1 MQDSHR
7 TLFLSPAEFVDSDH
21 EAVIAEARGL
31 TAGVTDPA
39 VQARILYDRVRDGIR
54 YDPYRDFLDPGT
66 YRASTV
72 LEAGIGYCVGKA
84 ALYAALCRVVGIP
97 ARLGLA
103 DVRNHLA
110 TPRLLEAVGTDVFAY
125 HGYAEIYL
133 GGGWL
138 KASPTF
144 NATLCD
150 RLGVAV
156 LPFDG
161 ESDALLQPYD
171 EHGRSFMSYIVDHGS
186 FFDVPMKFLVQ
197 EMSRLYPRLCVPGGL
212 RGSTMEQ
219 EARVSSQS

>member
-7 TLFLSPAEFVDSDH
+7 TLFTSPAEFIDSDH
-21 EAVIAEARGL
+21 ERVIAEARRL
-31 TAGVTDPA
+31 TAGAADPA
-39 VQARILYDRVRDGIR
+39 ARARLLHDHVRDAIR

-66 YRASTV
+66 YRASAV
-72 LEAGIGYCVGKA
+72 LAAGIGYCVGKA
-84 ALYAALCRVVGIP
+84 ALYAALCRAVGIP
-97 ARLGLA
+97 ARIGLA

-125 HGYAEIYL
+125 HGYTEIDL
-133 GGGWL
+133 GRGWL

-144 NATLCD
+144 NVSLCQ

-171 EHGRSFMSYIVDHGS
+171 EQGRSFMSYIVDHGS
-186 FFDVPMKFLVQ
+186 FFDVPAKFLIR

-212 RGSTMEQ
+212 RGSSMEQ
-219 EARVSSQS
+219 EARS